1 VLVVDDNVDAAEMLA
16 EVLRAGGHLVSVAH
30 DGPSALA
37 LIEHF
42 HPELALLD
50 IGLPVMDGFDL
61 AQRMKA
67 RLKDAAPM
75 FVAVTGYGRPAD
87 RARTKQVGF
96 DEHLVKPVDLERLGV
111 IVRSVVRR
119 RS

>member
-1 VLVVDDNVDAAEMLA
+1 MLVVDDNVDAAAMLA
-16 EVLRAGGHLVSVAH
+16 EVLRVGGHIVSVAH

-37 LIEHF
+37 LVEDF
-42 HPELALLD
+42 RPELALLD

-61 AQRMKA
+61 AQHMKA
-67 RLKDAAPM
+67 RLNGAAPM

-96 DEHLVKPVDLERLGV
+96 DEHLVKPVDLARLDV
-111 IVRSVVRR
+111 IVRSVARR